1 MNINSPQKNIAM
13 KKLTMLLFAA
23 IACTSIATAQDT
35 TKTKDKMHHMGS
47 MKSMKDCVMMK
58 DGKMMVMKGGETTAM
73 DQEMTMTNGTVV
85 GTDGSVK
92 MKDGTSRQLK
102 DGDCV
107 YMDGKVK
114 SGMKKDPM
122 TKKPM

>member
-1 MNINSPQKNIAM
+1 M

-23 IACTSIATAQDT
+23 IACTNIATAQDT
-35 TKTKDKMHHMGS
+35 TKAKDKMHHMGS
-47 MKSMKDCVMMK
+47 MKAMKDCVMMK
-58 DGKMMVMKGGETTAM
+58 DGKMMVMKGGETTVM

-85 GTDGSVK
+85 STDGSVK
-92 MKDGTSRQLK
+92 MKDGTSKQLK